1 MFIRLCMYS
10 SFPIFLA
17 FSSPGIHRFRL
28 ICRHMAASEMRSITA
43 DKWAD
48 EVWGMGQ
55 SSSEEEDV
63 WTKLYFYFGRDDHW
77 VAERTRDEIIELRG
91 QAKGCRMM
99 VCEEGVP
106 HAFCLS
112 EYLSILRGWVC

>member
-1 MFIRLCMYS
+1 MKT
-10 SFPIFLA
+10 
-17 FSSPGIHRFRL
+17 
-28 ICRHMAASEMRSITA
+28 ITT

-48 EVWGMGQ
+48 EVWGMSSS
-55 SSSEEEDV
+55 SSSEGEEQV
-63 WTKLYFYFGRDDHW
+63 QTKLYFYFGRDDHW

-91 QAKGCRMM
+91 KGRSSRML

-112 EYLSILRGWVC
+112 EYSFLFILRVVMLTVRA